1 MAKVKNISTQ
11 GDLDVPVLNRVI
23 AYGETVEVP
32 DDIAA
37 SMLEQVGVWTSGD
50 DSKAGAK
57 SSTST
62 PASDSVADSTTT
74 DPANAEK

>member
-32 DDIAA
+32 DEIAA
-37 SMLEQVGVWTSGD
+37 SMLEQTDVWASGD
-50 DSKAGAK
+50 GSKAGGK
-57 SSTST
+57 SSA
-62 PASDSVADSTTT
+62 PATDSVADSTT

>member
-1 MAKVKNISTQ
+1 MAKIKNISSQ

-23 AYGETVEVP
+23 AFGEVVDVP

-37 SMLEQVGVWTSGD
+37 NMLEQLDVWASGD

-57 SSTST
+57 SSNST
-62 PASDSVADSTTT
+62 PASDPVADSSTT
-74 DPANAEK
+74 DPATAEK